1 MGVGSQSTDL
11 RLLSLLYALRD
22 DGEFVRETRRLLK
35 SPTLD
40 DVIWRQICDMGRELA
55 PNNQLFNPDKSY
67 RDHQV
72 DAAEAGIEHDRRI
85 VFDRRKGDKRLA
97 ARRANADRR
106 DGERR
111 MLELSWL
118 GVQRRMR
125 ERRQYAR
132 RRTDQHEGEG

>member
-40 DVIWRQICDMGRELA
+40 DVLWRQICDMGRELA

-67 RDHQV
+67 RDHQA
-72 DAAEAGIEHDRRI
+72 DAAEAGIEHDRRKE
-85 VFDRRKGDKRLA
+85 DRRLA
-97 ARRANADRR
+97 VRRTNADRR
-106 DGERR
+106 DSERR
-111 MLELSWL
+111 MMELSWL
-118 GVQRRMR
+118 GLQRRMS